1 MAHGSARSVE
11 GFNIF
16 EALCACSDDLVR
28 FGGHPLAA
36 GVTLKSENINAF
48 RKHINEF
55 AIAKY
60 PTMPVQ
66 QLVLDCKL
74 SPFYLTLDL
83 VDNLTT
89 LEPYG
94 EGNPQA
100 IFGIYKMTLVSVS
113 PLKDGKHIRMEL
125 EKRGRKI
132 RVVKFGEPYDK
143 FPYHS
148 GDVLNLAVKVSKN
161 FFREKYYLSVQAV
174 DVRLSSADDDK
185 YFSEKNSYD
194 LFKATGEGDST
205 IYPSR
210 EICAVI
216 YNYLKKNGG
225 YNYSVDDLY
234 FRLQNSVT
242 YAQLMF
248 ALDAFSEAGLILID
262 DKITINKVDGK
273 VNLEETK
280 TLSTL
285 KGRLGIG

>member
-1 MAHGSARSVE
+1 
-11 GFNIF
+11 
-16 EALCACSDDLVR
+16 
-28 FGGHPLAA
+28 
-36 GVTLKSENINAF
+36 
-48 RKHINEF
+48 
-55 AIAKY
+55 
-60 PTMPVQ
+60 
-66 QLVLDCKL
+66 
-74 SPFYLTLDL
+74 
-83 VDNLTT
+83 
-89 LEPYG
+89 
-94 EGNPQA
+94 
-100 IFGIYKMTLVSVS
+100 MTLVSVS

-185 YFSEKNSYD
+185 YFSEKNLYD

-248 ALDAFSEAGLILID
+248 ALDAFSEAGLISID